1 MYIVFEGIVGT
12 GKSTQSKKLAEYLK
26 ERYKGRKVL
35 LTREPGGTEI
45 ADAIRNVVQGM
56 EFKEEMEHICEAYL
70 YAASR
75 AQSLRKVVKPVLDK
89 GGFVV
94 ADRSFLSSLTN
105 QAFGRELGFGKVYS
119 INKQA
124 IEEVMPDVVIY
135 LDYDIDKGME
145 RSFDK
150 KGDKFERMGRDV
162 YKSFYDRVSKG
173 YEFASEHPDFSDLWI
188 TIDATGTVDEV
199 FENVLKEL
207 EPCFTKYLY
216 SL

>member
-12 GKSTQSKKLAEYLK
+12 GKSTQSEKLTEYLK
-26 ERYKGRKVL
+26 KKHKGREVI

-45 ADAIRNVVQGM
+45 ADTIRNVVQGID
-56 EFKEEMEHICEAYL
+56 FDEEMHHICEAYL

-75 AQSLRKVVKPVLDK
+75 AQSLRSVVKPVLDK
-89 GGFVV
+89 GGIVV

-105 QAFGRELGFGKVYS
+105 QAFGRELGFDKVYS

-124 IEEVMPDVVIY
+124 IEEVMPDVIIY
-135 LDYDIDKGME
+135 LDYDIDKGMK
-145 RSFDK
+145 RVFDK
-150 KGDKFERMGRDV
+150 KGDKFERMGEDV

-173 YEFASEHPDFSDLWI
+173 YEFASAHPDFSDVWL

-199 FENVLKEL
+199 FDKVLKGLEEL
-207 EPCFTKYLY
+207 EPHLE
-216 SL
+216 